1 MPGWYENCK
10 GTCNTQKQMI
20 VFRPPP
26 KVKNLRD
33 RDANKLTILN
43 IQITHHFK
51 NIELEGIS
59 PSLTKQLQN
68 LLDCQKIKS
77 KIFQFKLCQNSGY
90 MI

>member
-33 RDANKLTILN
+33 IDANKLTILN

-51 NIELEGIS
+51 DIELKGIN
-59 PSLTKQLQN
+59 PSLTK
-68 LLDCQKIKS
+68 
-77 KIFQFKLCQNSGY
+77 
-90 MI
+90 